1 MHAVSLEGPRP
12 SLGTCT
18 QKRVGELLVWTEAI
32 LTKDDLEK
40 VVNDFC
46 PLKINVGGGGSM
58 LFSNPRDFALLPDV
72 GLRVSVAAEV
82 EWPLLGIPIPVSI
95 RSATLEI
102 KPEIQ
107 TGAAVERLTFR
118 LGLEDV
124 DLSMLP
130 AFVERGIVERINKE
144 LDAKHVELSWS
155 FTETLSH
162 VFELPSAIASGRAI
176 ELSAKW
182 GRVKITS
189 EALAFAV
196 SFQTEVHP
204 RTSEPEASPP
214 VLSSAIEPADP
225 PKSPMKHNSLPG
237 SWRPS
242 DGTPAADGTSP
253 ADGTSAAL
261 PRRGQHL
268 EPERG
273 RNQRPRRGQRL
284 AAGIAW
290 AGVAGLLACLGISAI
305 ARDRRHRKLLG
316 VWRELP

>member
-1 MHAVSLEGPRP
+1 MPYRSKAHGPR
-12 SLGTCT
+12 SELAL
-18 QKRVGELLVWTEAI
+18 QKRVGELPVWTEAI

-40 VVNDFC
+40 VVSDFC
-46 PLKINVGGGGSM
+46 PLTINLSGGGSI
-58 LFSNPRDFALLPDV
+58 LLSNPRDFALLPDV
-72 GLRVSVAAEV
+72 GLRVTVAAEV
-82 EWPLLGIPIPVSI
+82 EWPLLGIHIPVSI

-107 TGAAVERLTFR
+107 TVAALERLTFR

-204 RTSEPEASPP
+204 RTSEPEASSPI
-214 VLSSAIEPADP
+214 LSSATEPADAP
-225 PKSPMKHNSLPG
+225 NSPMKHNSLPG
-237 SWRPS
+237 SSRPS
-242 DGTPAADGTSP
+242 DGMPAADGTSP
-253 ADGTSAAL
+253 A
-261 PRRGQHL
+261 P
-268 EPERG
+268 PERG
-273 RNQRPRRGQRL
+273 RNQRPRRGQHL
-284 AAGIAW
+284 AASIAW
-290 AGVAGLLACLGISAI
+290 AGVVGLLACLGISAI
-305 ARDRRHRKLLG
+305 AKGRRHRKLLG

>member
-1 MHAVSLEGPRP
+1 MPYRSKAHGPR
-12 SLGTCT
+12 SELAL
-18 QKRVGELLVWTEAI
+18 QKRVGEL
-32 LTKDDLEK
+32 
-40 VVNDFC
+40 
-46 PLKINVGGGGSM
+46 P
-58 LFSNPRDFALLPDV
+58 
-72 GLRVSVAAEV
+72 
-82 EWPLLGIPIPVSI
+82 EWPLLGIHIPVSI

-107 TGAAVERLTFR
+107 TVAALERLTFR

-204 RTSEPEASPP
+204 RTSEPEASSPI
-214 VLSSAIEPADP
+214 LSSATEPADAP
-225 PKSPMKHNSLPG
+225 NSPMKHNSLPG
-237 SWRPS
+237 SSRPS
-242 DGTPAADGTSP
+242 DGMPAADGTSP
-253 ADGTSAAL
+253 A
-261 PRRGQHL
+261 P
-268 EPERG
+268 PERG
-273 RNQRPRRGQRL
+273 RNQRPRRGQHL
-284 AAGIAW
+284 AASIAW
-290 AGVAGLLACLGISAI
+290 AGVVGLLACLGISAI
-305 ARDRRHRKLLG
+305 AKGRRHRKLLG